1 MPPPKGEVMS
11 KIGVFWFFDGKVL
24 GETTKLSD
32 AQQSVPGLLDSDATH
47 VAVWEK
53 YGNFTDSS
61 PILAHYDY
69 QDIPRGRALYQVRK
83 QRFLVYLD
91 KALMSKEI
99 KSAIAEYFG
108 FTPQQADWKRDLHYT
123 TDLEAI
129 AQLFDY

>member
-1 MPPPKGEVMS
+1 MS
-11 KIGVFWFFDGKVL
+11 KIGVFWLFDGEVF
-24 GETTKLSD
+24 GETTTLAD

-69 QDIPRGRALYQVRK
+69 QDIPRGRVLYQVRK

>member
-1 MPPPKGEVMS
+1 MS
-11 KIGVFWFFDGKVL
+11 KIGVFWLFDGEVF
-24 GETTKLSD
+24 GETTTLAD

-69 QDIPRGRALYQVRK
+69 QDIPRGRVLYQVRK

-99 KSAIAEYFG
+99 KSTIAEYFG

-129 AQLFDY
+129 AQLFDD